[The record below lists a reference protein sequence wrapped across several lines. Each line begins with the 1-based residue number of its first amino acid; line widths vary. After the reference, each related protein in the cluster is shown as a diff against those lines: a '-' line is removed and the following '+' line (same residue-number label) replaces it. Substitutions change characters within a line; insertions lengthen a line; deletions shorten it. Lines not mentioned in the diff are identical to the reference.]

1 MKEKLQQLKLMV
13 YKWLPVRWGL
23 RSKVQQITQSSSEL
37 YEFRLSSIKPSH
49 DIIHE
54 IRQKILL
61 NPYVV
66 PTHPVHVK
74 IMQTENEL
82 TELSI
87 SFTVFNSSQGEELE
101 EQLRQLFPLT
111 NPSTQ

>member
-13 YKWLPVRWGL
+13 YKRLPARWGL
-23 RSKVQQITQSSSEL
+23 RSKVQQITQSASEL
-37 YEFRLSSIKPSH
+37 YEFRLSGIKPTQG
-49 DIIHE
+49 IIHE
-54 IRQKILL
+54 IRQNILM

-74 IMQTENEL
+74 MIQTENEL

-87 SFTVFNSSQGEELE
+87 SFTVLNRSRGEKIEQ
-101 EQLRQLFPLT
+101 QLRQLFPV
-111 NPSTQ
+111 NDPPPQ